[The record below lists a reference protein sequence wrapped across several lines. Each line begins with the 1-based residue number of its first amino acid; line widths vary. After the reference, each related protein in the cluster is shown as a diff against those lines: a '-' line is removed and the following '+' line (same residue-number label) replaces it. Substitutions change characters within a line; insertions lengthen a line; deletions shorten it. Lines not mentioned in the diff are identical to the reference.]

1 MAGLPSDVCDTPHSF
16 VIPSGVALSVIL
28 PYLRGMKFAVVGCG
42 ALGSYYGAK
51 LCRDGHE
58 VHFLLRSD
66 YEIVRRQGVRILSPE
81 GNFHVNPKC
90 ARTPEE
96 IGPVDVVLIGLKTTA
111 NDQFAKLLPPLVGP
125 HTAILTLQNGLGNE
139 EALAKL
145 FPPEQILGG
154 LCFVCLNRIEPGI
167 IDHQAHGKIVMG
179 EFNRWPEPRTHDIA
193 TAIRHSG
200 VPCVVSDSLAKA
212 RWEKLVWNIPFNGL
226 GVASA
231 AGIEA
236 FQNPHPNKEN
246 PVERLAASSPSPLG
260 GERAG
265 VRGAGVPFST
275 LHPCLT
281 TDLLLADPRWHAL
294 VRELMHEVIA
304 AAHAQGHDLPS
315 ELVDK
320 MIKNTSEMGAYK
332 PSTLLDFQHGL
343 PLELE
348 TMFREPLRRAQQ
360 AGVSVP
366 RLTRLCEI
374 LADLEK
380 SNTRKK

>member
-1 MAGLPSDVCDTPHSF
+1 
-16 VIPSGVALSVIL
+16 
-28 PYLRGMKFAVVGCG
+28 MKFAVVGCG
-42 ALGSYYGAK
+42 ALGSYYGAR

-66 YEIVRRQGVRILSPE
+66 YEIVRRKGVRILSAE

-96 IGPVDVVLIGLKTTA
+96 IGFVDVVLIGLKTTA

-125 HTAILTLQNGLGNE
+125 QTAILTLQNGLGNE
-139 EALAKL
+139 ETLAKL

-154 LCFVCLNRIEPGI
+154 LCFVCLNRIEPGV

-193 TAIRHSG
+193 SAIRHSG
-200 VPCVVSDSLAKA
+200 VPCAVSDSLAKA

-236 FQNPHPNKEN
+236 FSIENLKLKTQNS
-246 PVERLAASSPSPLG
+246 LA
-260 GERAG
+260 
-265 VRGAGVPFST
+265 
-275 LHPCLT
+275 PCLT
-281 TDLLLADPRWHAL
+281 TDKLLADSHWHAL
-294 VRELMHEVIA
+294 VRELMLEVITA
-304 AAHAQGHDLPS
+304 ARAQGHDVAV
-315 ELVDK
+315 ELAGK

-332 PSTLLDFQHGL
+332 PSTLLDFEHGH

-348 TMFREPLRRAQQ
+348 TMFLEPLRRAQK
-360 AGVSVP
+360 AGAEAP
-366 RLTRLCEI
+366 RLTRLCSI
-374 LADLEK
+374 LEVLEK
-380 SNTRKK
+380 QNTRKGS

>member
-1 MAGLPSDVCDTPHSF
+1 
-16 VIPSGVALSVIL
+16 
-28 PYLRGMKFAVVGCG
+28 MKFAVVGCG

-66 YEIVRRQGVRILSPE
+66 YEVVRRKGVRILSAE
-81 GNFHVNPKC
+81 GDFHVNPKC

-111 NDQFAKLLPPLVGP
+111 NDQFAKLLPPLVAP
-125 HTAILTLQNGLGNE
+125 QTAILTLQNGLGNE
-139 EALAKL
+139 EALAKI

-154 LCFVCLNRIEPGI
+154 LCFVCLNRIEPGV

-193 TAIRHSG
+193 SAIRHSG
-200 VPCVVSDSLAKA
+200 VPCAVSDSLAKA

-231 AGIEA
+231 AGLEA
-236 FQNPHPNKEN
+236 FSLENLKLKTQN
-246 PVERLAASSPSPLG
+246 SS
-260 GERAG
+260 
-265 VRGAGVPFST
+265 
-275 LHPCLT
+275 CLT
-281 TDLLLADPRWHAL
+281 TDLLLADPHWHAL
-294 VRELMHEVIA
+294 VHELMLEVITA
-304 AAHAQGHDLPS
+304 ARAQGHDVAF
-315 ELVDK
+315 ELADK

-332 PSTLLDFQHGL
+332 PSTLLDFQNGL

-348 TMFREPLRRAQQ
+348 TMFQEPLRRAQKNG
-360 AGVSVP
+360 AKTPILV
-366 RLTRLCEI
+366 RLCHI
-374 LADLEK
+374 LEALEQK
-380 SNTRKK
+380 SAATDS

>member
-1 MAGLPSDVCDTPHSF
+1 
-16 VIPSGVALSVIL
+16 
-28 PYLRGMKFAVVGCG
+28 MKFAVVGCG

-81 GNFHVNPKC
+81 GDFHVNPKC
-90 ARTPEE
+90 ARTPDE

-139 EALAKL
+139 EALAKI
-145 FPPEQILGG
+145 FPAEQILGG
-154 LCFVCLNRIEPGI
+154 LCFVCLNRIEPGV

-193 TAIRHSG
+193 GAIRHSG

-231 AGIEA
+231 AGLEA
-236 FQNPHPNKEN
+236 FQTSPPHEETPE
-246 PVERLAASSPSPLG
+246 ERFSAPPPSPLG

-265 VRGAGVPFST
+265 VRDES
-275 LHPCLT
+275 PCLT
-281 TDLLLADPRWHAL
+281 TDLLLASPQWKTL
-294 VRELMHEVIA
+294 VRELMREVITA
-304 AAHAQGHDLPS
+304 ARAQGHDIPF
-315 ELVDK
+315 ELADK

-332 PSTLLDFQHGL
+332 PSTLLDFEHGN

-348 TMFREPLRRAQQ
+348 TMFQEPLRRA
-360 AGVSVP
+360 
-366 RLTRLCEI
+366 
-374 LADLEK
+374 
-380 SNTRKK
+380 

>member
-1 MAGLPSDVCDTPHSF
+1 
-16 VIPSGVALSVIL
+16 
-28 PYLRGMKFAVVGCG
+28 MKFAVVGCG

-66 YEIVRRQGVRILSPE
+66 YEIVRRKGVRILSPE
-81 GNFHVNPKC
+81 GDFHVNPKC

-125 HTAILTLQNGLGNE
+125 KTAILTLQNGLGNE
-139 EALAKL
+139 ETLSQLLPA
-145 FPPEQILGG
+145 EQILGG
-154 LCFVCLNRIEPGI
+154 LCFVCLNRIEPGV

-193 TAIRHSG
+193 GAIRHSG

-231 AGIEA
+231 AGLEA
-236 FQNPHPNKEN
+236 FDFSNSNGATNTLTATP
-246 PVERLAASSPSPLG
+246 PSPLVG
-260 GERAG
+260 SRPSAGERAG
-265 VRGAGVPFST
+265 VRGAPPLPNT

-281 TDLLLADPRWHAL
+281 TDKLLADAQWKVL
-294 VRELMHEVIA
+294 VRELMHEVITA
-304 AAHAQGHDLPS
+304 ARAQGHDIPY
-315 ELVDK
+315 ELADK

-332 PSTLLDFQHGL
+332 PSTLLDFENGH

-348 TMFREPLRRAQQ
+348 TMFLEPLRRAKKV
-360 AGVSVP
+360 G
-366 RLTRLCEI
+366 LTSKL
-374 LADLEK
+374 LEK
-380 SNTRKK
+380 LTDLLMNLEKQRKQADELKS

>member
-1 MAGLPSDVCDTPHSF
+1 
-16 VIPSGVALSVIL
+16 
-28 PYLRGMKFAVVGCG
+28 MKFAVVGCG

-51 LCRDGHE
+51 LCRDGQE

-66 YEIVRRQGVRILSPE
+66 YEIVRRKGVRILSAE
-81 GNFHVNPKC
+81 GDFHVNPKC

-111 NDQFAKLLPPLVGP
+111 NDQFPKLLPPLVGP

-139 EALAKL
+139 EALAKI

-154 LCFVCLNRIEPGI
+154 LCFVCLNRLEPGV

-193 TAIRHSG
+193 TAIRHAG
-200 VPCVVSDSLAKA
+200 VPCHVSDSLAKA

-236 FQNPHPNKEN
+236 FQKPCPTDKKLEEHLAHP
-246 PVERLAASSPSPLG
+246 SPSPLG

-265 VRGAGVPFST
+265 VRGES
-275 LHPCLT
+275 PCLT
-281 TDLLLADPRWHAL
+281 TDLLLADPHWQAL
-294 VRELMHEVIA
+294 VRELMHEVITA
-304 AAHAQGHDLPS
+304 ARAQGHELPADLT
-315 ELVDK
+315 DK

-348 TMFREPLRRAQQ
+348 TMFREPLRRAQK

-374 LADLEK
+374 LAELEK